1 MTAAAL
7 KQGTDT
13 ELRTLLEKAIDS
25 IGETLSSLVGR
36 DIHVERGDL
45 SAQEPADLLAS
56 LPRTCSVARGA
67 MDKGYSGH
75 SMLTLLEVPDAVAM
89 AGLLMMTPED
99 VIAQRRKANALDG
112 EDIEAF
118 GELGNVLYSGFSNVL
133 REKVTDFDVRMQD
146 QGHVEAD
153 RDPDGML
160 GSGTLVT
167 ISFKMKIGEY
177 PESKGLVAI
186 DLETAER
193 WNGAPIEQVGA
204 AAEGD
209 DAGNGSA
216 RPEDEGFDSIPA
228 APIRGALAA
237 YVIQTDVFR
246 VLRLSCRRVGL
257 ELSRHGRGEIPN
269 PAAHRNEIVVLD
281 VPPGEDRRFDWC
293 RRIKDLSETTK
304 VVLLLHHAS
313 RQRVTQAFLSRADAI
328 LGFPCEEP
336 QLSQKLEQ
344 LIPEPTPEPEP
355 ESGSGTE
362 ED

>member
-36 DIHVERGDL
+36 DIRVDRGAVTVQDP
-45 SAQEPADLLAS
+45 SDLLES
-56 LPRTCSVARGA
+56 LPRACSVARGA

-89 AGLLMMTPED
+89 SGLLMMTPED
-99 VIAQRRKANALDG
+99 VIAQRRKANTLDG

-133 REKVTDFDVRMQD
+133 RERVTDFDVRMQG
-146 QGHVEAD
+146 QAHVEPGKD
-153 RDPDGML
+153 EEGVL
-160 GSGTLVT
+160 GDARLVT
-167 ISFKMKIGEY
+167 ISFKMKVGEY

-193 WNGAPIEQVGA
+193 WNGAPIEPVGA
-204 AAEGD
+204 APEVA
-209 DAGNGSA
+209 AG
-216 RPEDEGFDSIPA
+216 RPEDETFDDIPA
-228 APIRGALAA
+228 APIRGSLAA
-237 YVIQTDVFR
+237 YVIQSDVLR

-257 ELSRHGRGEIPN
+257 ELTRHGRGEIPN

-293 RRIKDLSETTK
+293 RRIKDLSETTR
-304 VVLLLHHAS
+304 VMLLLHHPS

-344 LIPEPTPEPEP
+344 LTPEPTTEPEGP
-355 ESGSGTE
+355 DDGDAES
-362 ED
+362 